1 MGKLRRERLGHG
13 DERSGVTEV
22 MRVEPHVVRSSGVG
36 ALEIAE
42 RQVRGYSPNT
52 STITGL

>member
-13 DERSGVTEV
+13 EERSGAGEV

-36 ALEIAE
+36 AQETAE
-42 RQVRGYSPNT
+42 KWVRGYSPNT
-52 STITGL
+52 GTITGL